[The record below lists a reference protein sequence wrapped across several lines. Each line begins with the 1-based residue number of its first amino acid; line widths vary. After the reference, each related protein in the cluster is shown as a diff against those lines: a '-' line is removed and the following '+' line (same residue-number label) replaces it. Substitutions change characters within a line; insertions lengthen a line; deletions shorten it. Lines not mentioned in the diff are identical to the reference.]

1 MKSGSNIERRGR
13 SGTFYFRRAV
23 PDDLQARGAPRD
35 LRISL
40 RTNLRAEAIAAAR
53 RLNVLADRLFD
64 QLRQGTM
71 DMKVSMKF
79 TPELLSTF
87 KREMFDH
94 QVGALEQ
101 ARDSE
106 GPISPEEAKVCAQ
119 LADLSAQCFKLDL
132 AVNDNTV
139 INCFL
144 PLEIERQNL
153 GVAPG
158 TPDWNTL
165 ARHGKQVME
174 QVCLADPSHRAPHQ
188 RPDRAGFR

>member
-23 PDDLQARGAPRD
+23 PGDLQARGAPRD
-35 LRISL
+35 LRFSL

-71 DMKVSMKF
+71 DMNVVTKL

-87 KREMFDH
+87 KREMFAN

-106 GPISPEEAKVCAQ
+106 GPISP
-119 LADLSAQCFKLDL
+119 
-132 AVNDNTV
+132 
-139 INCFL
+139 
-144 PLEIERQNL
+144 
-153 GVAPG
+153 
-158 TPDWNTL
+158 
-165 ARHGKQVME
+165 
-174 QVCLADPSHRAPHQ
+174 
-188 RPDRAGFR
+188 